1 MMPLLYFAALA
12 LPSEEA
18 EGGLDFFNVGQS
30 ATIWTILIFLLSF
43 PLMWKV
49 VFGPIV
55 KALES
60 RENAARDAA
69 RSAETAREDTE
80 RLMQSAKTEAES
92 AMRESRELLK
102 AEKVKAA
109 ELGEKLRN
117 EARAE
122 AELERARAQEELE
135 RTLAAARETLRRE
148 AVSLG
153 VEVAEKVIVREFTG
167 DDQKRLVSDFSKEVG
182 A

>member
-1 MMPLLYFAALA
+1 MPLLYLAALA

-30 ATIWTILIFLLSF
+30 ATIWTILIFLVSL

-49 VFGPIV
+49 VFGPIT
-55 KALES
+55 KALED

-69 RSAETAREDTE
+69 RAAETAREDTE
-80 RLMQSAKTEAES
+80 RLMQAAKADSED
-92 AMRESRELLK
+92 AMRESREMVK
-102 AEKVKAA
+102 AEKAKAA

-122 AELERARAQEELE
+122 AERERARAQEELD
-135 RTLAAARETLRRE
+135 RTLTAARETLRRE
-148 AVSLG
+148 AVALG
-153 VEVAEKVIVREFTG
+153 IEVAEKVMTREFSG
-167 DDQKRLVSDFSKEVG
+167 EDQKRLVSDFSKEVG